1 MSWPQAK
8 PPLHDGPGV
17 QRLASGE
24 ACGAGLEASLELV
37 GVLTITALSL
47 ASLSLPFYFYF
58 LGVLSN
64 NSNSLEGGT
73 LLRASRVA
81 FFVRRLKWAVR
92 S

>member
-1 MSWPQAK
+1 
-8 PPLHDGPGV
+8 
-17 QRLASGE
+17 
-24 ACGAGLEASLELV
+24 V

-81 FFVRRLKWAVR
+81 FFVRRLK
-92 S
+92 